1 MLRENPDMA
10 ESVNSNYTSVM
21 SPDERHQ
28 MYADFRKQLTK
39 DSQVKRQTDNS
50 DKEKTE
56 KKSPFLSNT
65 DIKNRKNPFLNNA
78 DMADRQTPFIT
89 EDSLPERQ
97 AEPFMTRDITAEREA
112 TFLEIPTGTESP
124 LQFQN
129 VEEEENTQDFTA
141 ATITFPKNNDTI
153 ITELKRNP
161 LYFTMTARDIADKY
175 EISYQKATDIYKALN
190 EDASGVVRE
199 FNLPDNSTVS
209 YLV

>member
-1 MLRENPDMA
+1 MA

-21 SPDERHQ
+21 SPEERRQ
-28 MYADFRKQLTK
+28 LYADFRKQLTK
-39 DSQVKRQTDNS
+39 DSQVKQRTDNS

-124 LQFQN
+124 
-129 VEEEENTQDFTA
+129 
-141 ATITFPKNNDTI
+141 KNNDTI
-153 ITELKRNP
+153 ITELKRHP